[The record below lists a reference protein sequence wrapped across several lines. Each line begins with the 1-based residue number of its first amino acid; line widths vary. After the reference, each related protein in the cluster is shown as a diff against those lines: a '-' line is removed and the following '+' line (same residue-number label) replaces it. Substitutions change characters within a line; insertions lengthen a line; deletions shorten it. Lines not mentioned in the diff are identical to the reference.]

1 MKHFIKSI
9 VPFSF
14 IIGLC
19 FLTACASKG
28 DSSSVETAQ
37 FSTES
42 SNTTSLPNSKQLSV
56 GIIEAPWALGTSALD
71 AAYAETLFAT
81 AEKEILVI
89 PCFATEEQEIL
100 DYATQLI
107 EDEVKALIVSIPTPS
122 TADKLIEIVKKK
134 GIPILFMG
142 AEPTDQTMQS
152 YDKSWYIGMLCEQTG
167 ELLGKAIAQD
177 FKDRIIPDNN
187 GDDLLQYAWFG
198 GDASGSG
205 KLHYEYS
212 LQSATDMGVFSNE
225 VFADLTNF
233 GQEAGNAMAQTLFGL
248 TEPVQQ
254 YPTPEAVI
262 ASDSETAKGAAPIL
276 QERNVYLACVAW
288 SQTEAQSLQEQGIH
302 VPVWFPKQEATKY
315 AVQFAE
321 NLLQGKHV
329 TLDTGLYLDEQRKTL
344 IGAQTKK

>member
-9 VPFSF
+9 AISF
-14 IIGLC
+14 CIISLC
-19 FLTACASKG
+19 FFSACASKG
-28 DSSSVETAQ
+28 ESSSTETAQ
-37 FSTES
+37 FSSES
-42 SNTTSLPNSKQLSV
+42 SNTTNMTNPKQLSV

-71 AAYAETLFAT
+71 TAHAETLFAT

-89 PCFATEEQEIL
+89 PCFATEEQQIL
-100 DYATQLI
+100 DYANQMVA
-107 EDEVKALIVSIPTPS
+107 DEVKALIVSIPTPS

-134 GIPILFMG
+134 GVPIIFMG
-142 AEPTDQTMQS
+142 AEPTDETMKS

-167 ELLGKAIAQD
+167 ELLGKAVAQD
-177 FKDRIIPDNN
+177 FKDKIIPDHN

-212 LQSATDMGVFSNE
+212 LQSAADMGVFSNE
-225 VFADLTNF
+225 VFSDLTNF

-262 ASDSETAKGAAPIL
+262 ASDSETAKGAAAIL

-288 SQTEAQSLQEQGIH
+288 SQAEAESLQEQGIH
-302 VPVWFPKQEATKY
+302 VPVWFPKQEATEY
-315 AVQFAE
+315 AVKFAE